1 MSDDFD
7 KWMTSGS
14 YLPDFMRD
22 FHDQKDLFK
31 ALDEVAERS
40 VANGNAYIK
49 DLSWVGAQV
58 YTVDIFL
65 WVMAKHGYTL
75 QKTRKPFSFGDI
87 GSFVRDAMARW
98 RGQMTSELN
107 AYLAERKK

>member
-1 MSDDFD
+1 MSEDLDS
-7 KWMTSGS
+7 WMKSGQ

-31 ALDEVAERS
+31 AVDEVAQRS
-40 VANGNAYIK
+40 IANGNRDIENV
-49 DLSWVGAQV
+49 SWRAGHV

-75 QKTRKPFSFGDI
+75 QRTRRRFPFREIRD
-87 GSFVRDAMARW
+87 FVADAMIRW
-98 RGQMTSELN
+98 KQQATAVLRLDEKG
-107 AYLAERKK
+107 

>member
-1 MSDDFD
+1 MADDLD
-7 KWMTSGS
+7 AWMKEGR

-31 ALDEVAERS
+31 AMDEVAQRS
-40 VANGNAYIK
+40 VAKGNRYIE
-49 DLSWVGAQV
+49 DVSWTSAQV

-75 QKTRKPFSFGDI
+75 QKTRKPFAFGDI
-87 GSFVRDAMARW
+87 GSFVKAAMDRW
-98 RGQMTSELN
+98 KEQASAMLTAALTDRN
-107 AYLAERKK
+107 

>member
-1 MSDDFD
+1 MPDNLDA
-7 KWMTSGS
+7 WMKEGR
-14 YLPDFMRD
+14 YLPEFMRD

-31 ALDEVAERS
+31 AMDEVAQRS
-40 VANGNAYIK
+40 VTNGNAYIK
-49 DLSWVGAQV
+49 DVSWIGAQV

-87 GSFVRDAMARW
+87 REFMNAAMVRW
-98 RGQMTSELN
+98 REQASAVL
-107 AYLAERKK
+107 LAPFANRN